1 MDVWIYFKRKEE
13 ERRTETTVGIGTNQ
27 SVAVLSKTL
36 WGPGP
41 RAPTGGTIISSRWK
55 NWGAWTKS
63 EGAEVPPARAQNR
76 HCSQFDD

>member
-1 MDVWIYFKRKEE
+1 MDVWIYLKRKEE

-41 RAPTGGTIISSRWK
+41 RAPTGG
-55 NWGAWTKS
+55 
-63 EGAEVPPARAQNR
+63 Q
-76 HCSQFDD
+76 